1 VIDIGAAGAAGASL
15 CREVLVGVKREKVG
29 AAVMGSGAAGAAGAS
44 FPQGALA
51 GLTSEKSGAAVV
63 GSGAARVTRKKVG
76 AALADNEGGHDWE
89 EIKVAAQVPLK
100 IPLLG
105 SAAAVIRLWRSYG
118 MCTP

>member
-1 VIDIGAAGAAGASL
+1 MASESAGPRGVGAAVIDIGAAGASGASL
-15 CREVLVGVKREKVG
+15 PR
-29 AAVMGSGAAGAAGAS
+29 
-44 FPQGALA
+44 GALA
-51 GLTSEKSGAAVV
+51 GVTSEKLGAAVV

-105 SAAAVIRLWRSYG
+105 SAAAIIRLWRSYG